1 MSPSRRRAA
10 VAFLIR
16 RHRVSERRACKVVG
30 QNRATNRYSPVPGDY
45 EARLVEAIH
54 KLAETHPRYG
64 YRRVHALLV
73 HEGWNVNV
81 KRVERLWRREDLAV
95 TPRRKTHGQKAVG
108 ADEYSAWA
116 LPALHPIHIWS
127 YDFVSV
133 RTLDGGPVR
142 VLNVVDE
149 FTRVA
154 LGSHVARSIGAPAVR
169 KHLEKLF
176 DIHGKPAMIRSD
188 NGREFIATTL
198 RNWLHDEG
206 VQAVFIAKA
215 SPQQN
220 CYVERFNGSMRDE
233 LLHGETFRT
242 VTETRVVIDSWLEQ
256 YNQIRPHRALG
267 MKTPAAFAAYCESQ
281 TQASSER
288 SQWE

>member
-10 VAFLIR
+10 VEFLKR
-16 RHRVSERRACKVVG
+16 RHKVSERRACRVVG
-30 QNRATNRYSPVPGDY
+30 QHRSTNRYSPVPGDY
-45 EARLVEAIH
+45 EQRLVEAIH

-73 HEGWNVNV
+73 ADGWAVNV

-95 TPRRKTHGQKAVG
+95 PPRRKDRGQKAIG
-108 ADEYSAWA
+108 TDEFSAWA
-116 LPALHPIHIWS
+116 LPALRPIHIWS

-154 LGSHVARSIGAPAVR
+154 LGSHVARSIGATAVV
-169 KHLEKLF
+169 KHLAKLF
-176 DIHGKPAMIRSD
+176 DLHGRPAMIRSD
-188 NGREFIATTL
+188 NGREFIAATV
-198 RNWLHDEG
+198 RDWLESQG

-233 LLHGETFRT
+233 LLHGESFRT
-242 VTETRVVIDSWLEQ
+242 VTVKTVNMAMELEGLSFALT
-256 YNQIRPHRALG
+256 NSLRATG
-267 MKTPAAFAAYCESQ
+267 Y
-281 TQASSER
+281 
-288 SQWE
+288 

>member
-10 VAFLIR
+10 VEFLKR
-16 RHRVSERRACKVVG
+16 KHKVSERRACRVVG
-30 QNRATNRYSPVPGDY
+30 QHRSTNRYSPVPGDF

-54 KLAETHPRYG
+54 KIAGSHPRYG

-73 HEGWNVNV
+73 ADGWNVNV
-81 KRVERLWRREDLAV
+81 KRVERLWRREGLAV
-95 TPRRKTHGQKAVG
+95 PPRRKDRGQKAIG
-108 ADEYSAWA
+108 TDEFSAWA
-116 LPALHPIHIWS
+116 LPALKPIHIWS

-154 LGSHVARSIGAPAVR
+154 LGSHVARSIGAAAVV
-169 KHLEKLF
+169 KHLAKLF
-176 DIHGKPAMIRSD
+176 DLHGRPAMIRSD
-188 NGREFIATTL
+188 NGREFIAATV
-198 RNWLHDEG
+198 RDWLTAQG

-233 LLHGETFRT
+233 LLNGESFRT
-242 VTETRVVIDSWLEQ
+242 VTETRVVIESWLAE
-256 YNQIRPHRALG
+256 YNNLRPHRALG

-281 TQASSER
+281 NNTAIER
-288 SQWE
+288 AR

>member
-1 MSPSRRRAA
+1 MSPSRWRAA
-10 VAFLIR
+10 VDFLKR
-16 RHRVSERRACKVVG
+16 RHKVSERRACRVVG
-30 QNRATNRYSPVPGDY
+30 QHRSTNRYSLVPGDY
-45 EARLVEAIH
+45 EQRLVEAIH

-73 HEGWNVNV
+73 HDGWKVNV

-95 TPRRKTHGQKAVG
+95 RPRRKDRGQKAIG
-108 ADEYSAWA
+108 TDENSAWA
-116 LPALHPIHIWS
+116 LPALKPIHIWS

-154 LGSHVARSIGAPAVR
+154 LGSHVARSIGAATVV

-176 DIHGKPAMIRSD
+176 EIHGKPAMIRSD
-188 NGREFIATTL
+188 NGREFIADTV
-198 RNWLHDEG
+198 RGWLHDQG
-206 VQAVFIAKA
+206 VEAVFIAKA

-233 LLHGETFRT
+233 LLNGESFRT
-242 VTETRVVIDSWLEQ
+242 VTETRVVIESWLDQ

-267 MKTPAAFAAYCESQ
+267 MKTPAAFAAYCETHNEATNESG
-281 TQASSER
+281 R
-288 SQWE
+288 

>member
-10 VAFLIR
+10 VEFLKR
-16 RHRVSERRACKVVG
+16 KHKVSERRACRVVG
-30 QNRATNRYSPVPGDY
+30 QHRSTNRYSPVPGDF

-54 KLAETHPRYG
+54 KIAGRHPRYG

-73 HEGWNVNV
+73 ADGWNVNV
-81 KRVERLWRREDLAV
+81 KRVERLWRREGLAV
-95 TPRRKTHGQKAVG
+95 PPRRKDRGQKAIG
-108 ADEYSAWA
+108 TDEFSAWA
-116 LPALHPIHIWS
+116 LPALKPIHIWS

-154 LGSHVARSIGAPAVR
+154 LGSHVARSIGAAAAV
-169 KHLEKLF
+169 KHLAKLF
-176 DIHGKPAMIRSD
+176 DLHGRPAMIRSD
-188 NGREFIATTL
+188 NGREFIAATV
-198 RNWLHDEG
+198 RDWLTDQG

-233 LLHGETFRT
+233 LLNGESFRT
-242 VTETRVVIDSWLEQ
+242 VTETRVVIESWLAE
-256 YNQIRPHRALG
+256 YNNLRPHRALG
-267 MKTPAAFAAYCESQ
+267 MKTPAAFATYCESQ
-281 TQASSER
+281 NNTATER
-288 SQWE
+288 VR

>member
-10 VAFLIR
+10 VEFLKR
-16 RHRVSERRACKVVG
+16 KRGVSERRACKVVG
-30 QNRATNRYSPVPGDY
+30 QHRSTNRYAAVPGDY
-45 EARLVEAIH
+45 EQRLVEAIH
-54 KLAETHPRYG
+54 KIAETHPRYG

-73 HEGWNVNV
+73 HDGWNVNV

-95 TPRRKTHGQKAVG
+95 PPRRKTHGQKAIG
-108 ADEYSAWA
+108 TDEFSAWA
-116 LPALHPIHIWS
+116 LPALKPIHIWS

-154 LGSHVARSIGAPAVR
+154 LGSHVARSIGAAGVV

-176 DIHGKPAMIRSD
+176 DLHGRPAMIRSD
-188 NGREFIATTL
+188 NGREFIAATV
-198 RNWLHDEG
+198 RDWLETQG

-233 LLHGETFRT
+233 LLNGESFRT
-242 VTETRVVIDSWLEQ
+242 VTETRVVIDSWLDQ

-267 MKTPAAFAAYCESQ
+267 MKTPAAFAAYCES
-281 TQASSER
+281 TNTATNESGR
-288 SQWE
+288 